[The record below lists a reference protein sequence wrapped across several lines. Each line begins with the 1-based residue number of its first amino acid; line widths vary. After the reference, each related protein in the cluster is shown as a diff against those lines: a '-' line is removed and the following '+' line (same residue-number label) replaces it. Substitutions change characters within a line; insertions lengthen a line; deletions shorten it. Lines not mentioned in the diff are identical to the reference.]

1 MQRSTMIA
9 LTTAPYLGALL
20 IFVTGLQPALQDL
33 SMVTTEI
40 EDRTKEYAI
49 LEQKV
54 MQKHSLEARKA
65 SLTRQIARL
74 RTSVPSRPDM
84 DILMLDLEKIS
95 ERSHT
100 DLIGLEEPEIAGN
113 DKKEGLKED
122 LMDHLVKEV
131 GGKVPAKQAR
141 KPAPGQTPA
150 EAVSEDPLG
159 LKHVSRRV
167 FISGS
172 YQELL
177 DFLSQLERYQRV
189 VGISEIVLARS
200 DNDPELTRS
209 QAGERGKKLALSKP
223 VMSFLMHVYYLP
235 DDDGID
241 NSQHQK

>member
-1 MQRSTMIA
+1 MKRSTMIA
-9 LTTAPYLGALL
+9 LTAAPYLGAAL

-33 SMVTTEI
+33 SRVNTEI
-40 EDRTKEYAI
+40 EDHQKEYAI

-54 MQKHSLEARKA
+54 MQKQSLEARKSA
-65 SLTRQIARL
+65 LTRQIARL
-74 RTSVPSRPDM
+74 RTSVPARPDM
-84 DILMLDLEKIS
+84 DILMLDLEKMS
-95 ERSHT
+95 EQSHT
-100 DLIGLEEPEIAGN
+100 DLIGLEEPELTGSE
-113 DKKEGLKED
+113 KKEGLME
-122 LMDHLVKEV
+122 HLVKEV

-235 DDDGID
+235 DDDTD
-241 NSQHQK
+241 NPHQK

>member
-113 DKKEGLKED
+113 DKKEGL
-122 LMDHLVKEV
+122 MDHLVKEV

-141 KPAPGQTPA
+141 KPAPGQAPT
-150 EAVSEDPLG
+150 EAVEEDPLG

-189 VGISEIVLARS
+189 VGISEIVVARS

-209 QAGERGKKLALSKP
+209 QAGARGKKLALSKP

-235 DDDGID
+235 DDETT
-241 NSQHQK
+241 HQK